1 MGFLK
6 RLRKILMLAGITL
19 ALSLQADLRL
29 HLSSP
34 AVALLHDTG
43 GQRVTVWLEN
53 RGLERVPV
61 LGGTFHLQVGDG
73 ANQGPRITGIEFP
86 DHPDS
91 LFRADNA
98 NLTRIEAGPRLWS
111 AIVIT
116 EPESLPTEAWI
127 PPLKNIPV
135 VTFVVDTTGITAAA
149 SPVSLRMNG
158 TRQGDSVFDQIDP
171 TDRGLVQTLI
181 PEAPEHLLSLVSLVS
196 VPQVAIRVA
205 QGGRIRI
212 ELPTTS
218 AKSVRLERT
227 DSLESGRWVPID
239 LIPESSGGSWIW
251 DLGDPDGDG
260 NTFYR
265 IVAE

>member
-1 MGFLK
+1 
-6 RLRKILMLAGITL
+6 
-19 ALSLQADLRL
+19 
-29 HLSSP
+29 
-34 AVALLHDTG
+34 
-43 GQRVTVWLEN
+43 
-53 RGLERVPV
+53 
-61 LGGTFHLQVGDG
+61 
-73 ANQGPRITGIEFP
+73 
-86 DHPDS
+86 
-91 LFRADNA
+91 
-98 NLTRIEAGPRLWS
+98 
-111 AIVIT
+111 
-116 EPESLPTEAWI
+116 
-127 PPLKNIPV
+127 
-135 VTFVVDTTGITAAA
+135 
-149 SPVSLRMNG
+149 
-158 TRQGDSVFDQIDP
+158 
-171 TDRGLVQTLI
+171 
-181 PEAPEHLLSLVSLVS
+181 VS